1 MRRLITAGRI
11 AAGRAALWTLARS
24 GDLLAEVLEP
34 GGKDVY
40 ALYDR
45 MRAHGPVYRSRT
57 GARAVTSHALCDQ
70 VLRDPRFVIRDS
82 KGVPADADP
91 WEATVGGPL
100 TGSFL
105 EQDPPDHTR
114 LRRLVAPAFR
124 PAVIRG
130 YRDRVDALAR
140 QLLDKAL
147 QRESFDLVGD
157 LAAPLPITVITDLLG
172 IPDVDTA
179 RFARYGAIVGQSIG
193 GVFSLAQAEQLR
205 AASDDLVALFVRLE
219 REDSLGDDVLSL
231 LRAARVD
238 GRLSSDELVATCGL
252 LLIAGFETTVN
263 LIGNAVAAL
272 ARHPKQWELLRR
284 DPGLA
289 AAAVEETL
297 RFDPPVQLTVRVPH
311 EYVELD
317 GELLAPDTR
326 VMLMLA
332 AAGRDPAAH
341 PDPARF
347 DITRSGGTDH
357 LAFSSGIH
365 YCLGAP
371 LARLEAEVAIQ
382 VLAERVPAL
391 QMTDGARRR
400 PGNAIRGYACM
411 PMTALAEA
419 Q

>member
-1 MRRLITAGRI
+1 MRRLIAAGRI
-11 AAGRAALWTLARS
+11 AAGRATLWTLARS

-40 ALYDR
+40 GLYDR
-45 MRAHGPVYRSRT
+45 MRAPGPVYRSRT
-57 GARAVTSHALCDQ
+57 GARAVTSHALCEQ

-82 KGVPADADP
+82 KGVPVDADP
-91 WEATVGGPL
+91 WDGTVGGPL
-100 TGSFL
+100 TESFL

-130 YRDRVDALAR
+130 YRDRINALAH
-140 QLLDKAL
+140 QLLDQAL

-205 AASDDLVALFVRLE
+205 AASDDLVELFVRLE

-231 LRAARVD
+231 LRGARAD
-238 GRLSSDELVATCGL
+238 GQLSTDELVATCGL

-272 ARHPKQWELLRR
+272 ARHPEQW
-284 DPGLA
+284 
-289 AAAVEETL
+289 
-297 RFDPPVQLTVRVPH
+297 
-311 EYVELD
+311 
-317 GELLAPDTR
+317 
-326 VMLMLA
+326 
-332 AAGRDPAAH
+332 
-341 PDPARF
+341 
-347 DITRSGGTDH
+347 
-357 LAFSSGIH
+357 
-365 YCLGAP
+365 
-371 LARLEAEVAIQ
+371 
-382 VLAERVPAL
+382 
-391 QMTDGARRR
+391 
-400 PGNAIRGYACM
+400 
-411 PMTALAEA
+411 
-419 Q
+419 